1 MTVLLRARTFIT
13 TLMVCAAIALVL
25 SVPSTADAQSRRR
38 RGERSERKL
47 AICRKQ
53 HTKFQEKFSTDLERL
68 AEECDK
74 KKLPKAAEKLRKL
87 AAPLTRES
95 VRMDKLP
102 STVRP
107 DLPADL
113 SADERYW
120 QTQLRFLQGEHAKE
134 LYLLSRRVLYAGSP
148 SYAFDLVREVAR
160 HDPDNSTARRLLGYT
175 RSGNEWLTPF
185 AAKMQK
191 RYVWHETYGWLLK
204 SHVGNYEKGQRFFN
218 GRWMT
223 AAQETE
229 FRRDFKFAWEVRTD
243 HFLVKTNHSLE
254 RGVAVAK
261 SLEEFYD
268 NFFQIFA
275 GFFNTPEQ
283 MEKLFSGRGSFQTS
297 RREPYEIHYYRTR
310 DEYNRRLVKK
320 IPQIAITN
328 GLYFTTDRTCYFY
341 HDDAESNERTLFH
354 ESTHQLFYES
364 SLRERPIGFDA
375 NFWIVEGIAC
385 YMESFSRTPG
395 RLTLGDP
402 RYIRFHAARHR
413 YLVDKYYVPL
423 GRFAS
428 MGMRAF
434 QMKERSILAKNYSQ
448 ASGLAHFFM
457 HYDNGQYRDALIQ
470 HLSQLYHPEE
480 RTFGRTES
488 LADLTATGFP
498 DLDRQ
503 YGQYLK
509 LLQKGLDEL
518 DRGEKED

>member
-1 MTVLLRARTFIT
+1 MTVLLRARTLIT
-13 TLMVCAAIALVL
+13 TLLVCGAIALVL
-25 SVPSTADAQSRRR
+25 WLPSTADAQSRQK

-47 AICRKQ
+47 ATSRKQ
-53 HTKFQEKFSTDLERL
+53 HTEYQEKFSADVERL
-68 AEECDK
+68 AVYCDGK
-74 KKLPKAAEKLRKL
+74 NLPEAAEHLRKL
-87 AAPLTRES
+87 AAPLTREL
-95 VRMDKLP
+95 VRMGKLP
-102 STVRP
+102 SAVRP
-107 DLPADL
+107 ELSSDL
-113 SADERYW
+113 SAEERAW
-120 QTQLRFLQGEHAKE
+120 KSQLRFLQKDHAKQ

-148 SYAFDLVREVAR
+148 SYAFDIVREVAR
-160 HDPDNSTARRLLGYT
+160 HDPDHSTARRLLGYK
-175 RSGNEWLTPF
+175 RSRNEWITPF

-191 RYVWHETYGWLLK
+191 KYVWHETYGWLLK
-204 SHVGNYEKGQRFFN
+204 SHVENYEKGQRYFN

-297 RREPYEIHYYRTR
+297 RNRPHEIHYYRTR
-310 DEYNRRLVKK
+310 DEYNQRLVKK

-328 GLYFTTDRTCYFY
+328 GLFFTTDRTCYFY
-341 HDDAESNERTLFH
+341 HDDAESNDRTLFH
-354 ESTHQLFYES
+354 EATHQLFYES
-364 SLRERPIGFDA
+364 SLRERPIA
-375 NFWIVEGIAC
+375 VEENFWIIEGIAC
-385 YMESFSRTPG
+385 YMESYSRTPG
-395 RLTLGDP
+395 RLALGDP
-402 RYIRFHAARHR
+402 RYTRFHAARHR
-413 YLVDKYYVPL
+413 YLVDEYYVPL

-457 HYDNGQYRDALIQ
+457 HYDDGRYRDALIR
-470 HLSQLYHPEE
+470 HLSQLYHPEL
-480 RTFGRTES
+480 RPVGYTES
-488 LADLTATGFP
+488 LADLTSTQFS

-518 DRGEKED
+518 ERGEEK

>member
-1 MTVLLRARTFIT
+1 M
-13 TLMVCAAIALVL
+13 
-25 SVPSTADAQSRRR
+25 
-38 RGERSERKL
+38 
-47 AICRKQ
+47 
-53 HTKFQEKFSTDLERL
+53 
-68 AEECDK
+68 
-74 KKLPKAAEKLRKL
+74 
-87 AAPLTRES
+87 
-95 VRMDKLP
+95 
-102 STVRP
+102 
-107 DLPADL
+107 
-113 SADERYW
+113 
-120 QTQLRFLQGEHAKE
+120 
-134 LYLLSRRVLYAGSP
+134 YLLSRRVLYAGSP
-148 SYAFDLVREVAR
+148 SYAFDLVREVAQ
-160 HDPDNSTARRLLGYT
+160 HDPDYRPARRLLGYT

-191 RYVWHETYGWLLK
+191 KYVWHETYGWLLK
-204 SHVGNYEKGQRFFN
+204 SHVENYEKGQRFFN
-218 GRWMT
+218 SRWMT

-283 MEKLFSGRGSFQTS
+283 MEKLFSGRGSFQSS
-297 RREPYEIHYYRTR
+297 RKEPYEIHYYRTR
-310 DEYNRRLVKK
+310 EEYNRRLVEK

-341 HDDAESNERTLFH
+341 HDDAASNERTLFH
-354 ESTHQLFYES
+354 EATHQLFYES
-364 SLRERPIGFDA
+364 SVRERQIAFDA

-423 GRFAS
+423 GQFAG
-428 MGMRAF
+428 MGMRVF

-457 HYDNGQYRDALIQ
+457 HYDDGQYRDALIR
-470 HLSQLYHPEE
+470 HLSQLYHPAQ
-480 RTFGRTES
+480 RPIGRTES
-488 LADLTATGFP
+488 LADLTATEFSE
-498 DLDRQ
+498 LDRQ
-503 YGQYLK
+503 YAQYLK

-518 DRGEKED
+518 ERDEEK